1 MKYQCSIKIQ
11 QRQKQSVIKCPIC
24 KRNNSLIGDLDRQ
37 EIICR
42 NCGTVVSEDTSN
54 IFDYYESNSIELVP
68 PVPAPYTY
76 SLSINRNQN

>member
-1 MKYQCSIKIQ
+1 MKYRCAIKIQ

-54 IFDYYESNSIELVP
+54 VFDYDASNSIELVP
-68 PVPAPYTY
+68 PVPASYTY

>member
-1 MKYQCSIKIQ
+1 MKYQCAIEIQ
-11 QRQKQSVIKCPIC
+11 QRPNQSTIKCPIC
-24 KRNNSLIGDLDRQ
+24 KRNNSLIGDLERQ

-54 IFDYYESNSIELVP
+54 VFDYYASNSIQLVP
-68 PVPAPYTY
+68 PVPAPYTL